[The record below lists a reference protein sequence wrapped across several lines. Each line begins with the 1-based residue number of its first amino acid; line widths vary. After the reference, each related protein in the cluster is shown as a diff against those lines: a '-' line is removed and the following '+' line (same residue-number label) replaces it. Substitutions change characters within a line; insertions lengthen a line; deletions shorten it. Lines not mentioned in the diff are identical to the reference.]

1 MGVFLKFIRAIS
13 KGDFGLSVLERDT
26 DCGDKDMVVAVGE
39 DMGDDNPFLHC
50 TAGFLEACNKGRFL
64 AAAA

>member
-26 DCGDKDMVVAVGE
+26 DCGDKDVVVAVGE
-39 DMGDDNPFLHC
+39 DMGDDNPFPYC
-50 TAGFLEACNKGRFL
+50 TAFWEACNEGSFL
-64 AAAA
+64 PAA